1 MIATKPLVTQAELE
15 RYLPPRT
22 CHQLDLGDV
31 YSPRLDSPEDGPLSP
46 LPLSPLPPLTPLTPL
61 TQTQLTQADLE
72 EYARTCEDSLL
83 RPHHQHQGSYAQS
96 EGYHSYVS
104 SSDST
109 TTAPFLD
116 SASSSETLKWH
127 GSLSDV
133 SVASSALGLVAQR
146 HQQQQQQ
153 QQLIAH
159 SSRVQ
164 TPQRHHSESVLY
176 LGGGGGSGSMSPAG
190 SGGSGGSGGA
200 ASPIGVLGALVGG
213 RADRADRDREERN
226 NERNQRRLFPVSTY
240 TVLPEHQESHRY
252 AAPPLLFQ
260 VTQPAPGP
268 RGLPSPSR
276 SSGLGKGQS
285 LAGNYRRGCPARH
298 DAGPS
303 RAVPGRG

>member
-1 MIATKPLVTQAELE
+1 MCAEAGSGNIEDGFREDLSARPGVCREVVASEGAGEEGQQSQFASLVVPFFHLQYNDEAESEPDMIATKPLVTQAELE

-22 CHQLDLGDV
+22 CHQLDLDD
-31 YSPRLDSPEDGPLSP
+31 YSSRLDSPENVSPLPLSP
-46 LPLSPLPPLTPLTPL
+46 LPLSPLPPL

-72 EYARTCEDSLL
+72 EYARTCDDALAL
-83 RPHHQHQGSYAQS
+83 RPHHQQQGSYAQS

-133 SVASSALGLVAQR
+133 SVASSALGLVTQR
-146 HQQQQQQ
+146 

-164 TPQRHHSESVLY
+164 TAQRHHSESVLY
-176 LGGGGGSGSMSPAG
+176 LGGGGTSPMASGSVASAAG
-190 SGGSGGSGGA
+190 N
-200 ASPIGVLGALVGG
+200 ASPLGG
-213 RADRADRDREERN
+213 RADRDREERN

-240 TVLPEHQESHRY
+240 TVLPEHQDNRV
-252 AAPPLLFQ
+252 A
-260 VTQPAPGP
+260 
-268 RGLPSPSR
+268 
-276 SSGLGKGQS
+276 
-285 LAGNYRRGCPARH
+285 
-298 DAGPS
+298 
-303 RAVPGRG
+303 